1 MDQRESGRIPII
13 EPQTDRIAVLEKR
26 VSDLEELVEL
36 LMSLK
41 QKKVDLSNFTCEP
54 IVLKEKPPKVFSNY
68 MI

>member
-1 MDQRESGRIPII
+1 MDQRESGRIAII

-41 QKKVDLSNFTCEP
+41 QKKVDISNFTCAR
-54 IVLKEKPPKVFSNY
+54 IDLKEKSLKTIF
-68 MI
+68 

>member
-1 MDQRESGRIPII
+1 MDQRESGPIAII

-41 QKKVDLSNFTCEP
+41 QKKVDISNFTCAR
-54 IVLKEKPPKVFSNY
+54 IDLKGKSLQTIF
-68 MI
+68 